1 MKQENKLM
9 PLVQSFFQEYLLAH
23 RGLSQNTVVSYRDT
37 LKLFFA
43 YALSMIPIKK

>member
-9 PLVQSFFQEYLLAH
+9 SLVQSFFQEYLTVH
-23 RGLSQNTVVSYRDT
+23 RGLSQNTVMAYRDT

-43 YALSMIPIKK
+43 FGKQPSK